1 MKPPSCPAGLRC
13 PAVLRC
19 LFLLGFSFLA
29 GSPAGATTVEPP
41 DFPKLVA
48 RASSVFRGEVVGMRS
63 ELVTRGAERAIF
75 THVTF
80 RVAEVI
86 RGAPLPAEVTLEFL
100 GGTVGDLSMEVA
112 GMPTFE
118 PGARE
123 ILFVERAGP
132 QICPLVAMA
141 YGRFRVLR
149 DATGA
154 DYIARDNGVPLS
166 RLEDVSLPLTSPAL
180 AMFTSRQTL
189 ARARPLSPAD
199 FSTAVRAEATR
210 ARLP

>member
-1 MKPPSCPAGLRC
+1 MRLPLLRAGIPRLIARWGAAWMVGC
-13 PAVLRC
+13 LLATVPAV
-19 LFLLGFSFLA
+19 
-29 GSPAGATTVEPP
+29 ATTVEPP

-48 RASSVFRGEVVGMRS
+48 RAASVFRGEVIGLRS

-80 RVAEVI
+80 RVTEVI

-100 GGTVGDLSMEVA
+100 GGTVGELSLDVA
-112 GMPTFE
+112 GMPRFE

-123 ILFVERAGP
+123 IVFVERAGP

-141 YGRFRVLR
+141 YGRYRVLR
-149 DATGA
+149 DAAGA
-154 DYIARDNGVPLS
+154 EYVARDNGAPLV
-166 RLEDVSLPLTSPAL
+166 RLDDVALPLTSPAL
-180 AMFTSRQTL
+180 AVLTTRQIL
-189 ARARPLSPAD
+189 AQARPLSPAD
-199 FSTAVRAEATR
+199 FTAAVRAEARR

>member
-1 MKPPSCPAGLRC
+1 MIPPSRPAGLRRSV
-13 PAVLRC
+13 VLRG
-19 LFLLGFSFLA
+19 LFLLGLSLFA
-29 GSPAGATTVEPP
+29 GSPAGATTVESP
-41 DFPKLVA
+41 DFSKLVA
-48 RASSVFRGEVVGMRS
+48 RASSVFRGDVVGIRS

-86 RGAPLPAEVTLEFL
+86 RGEPLQAEVTLEFL

-123 ILFVERAGP
+123 FLFVERSGP

-141 YGRFRVLR
+141 YGRYRVLR
-149 DATGA
+149 DAAGA
-154 DYIARDNGVPLS
+154 DYVARDNGMPLS

-180 AMFTSRQTL
+180 VVLTARQT
-189 ARARPLSPAD
+189 AARPLTPTEFAR
-199 FSTAVRAEATR
+199 AVRAEAVR

>member
-1 MKPPSCPAGLRC
+1 MTPPCSHAASRRSSGFR
-13 PAVLRC
+13 
-19 LFLLGFSFLA
+19 FLLLLGLSLFA

-41 DFPKLVA
+41 DFSKLVA
-48 RASSVFRGEVVGMRS
+48 RASSVFRGEVIGLRS

-86 RGAPLPAEVTLEFL
+86 RGEPLQAEVTLEFL

-123 ILFVERAGP
+123 IVFVERSGP

-141 YGRFRVLR
+141 YGRYRVLR
-149 DATGA
+149 DAAGA
-154 DYIARDNGVPLS
+154 DYVARDNGAPLS

-180 AMFTSRQTL
+180 AMFTARQTL

-199 FSTAVRAEATR
+199 FSAAVLAEAVR

>member
-1 MKPPSCPAGLRC
+1 MIPPSRPAGLRRSV
-13 PAVLRC
+13 VLRV
-19 LFLLGFSFLA
+19 LFLLGLSLFA
-29 GSPAGATTVEPP
+29 GSPAGATTVESPG
-41 DFPKLVA
+41 FSKLVA
-48 RASSVFRGEVVGMRS
+48 RASSVFRGDVVGIRS

-86 RGAPLPAEVTLEFL
+86 RGEPLQAEVTLEFL

-141 YGRFRVLR
+141 YGRYRVLR

-154 DYIARDNGVPLS
+154 DYIARDNGAPLS
-166 RLEDVSLPLTSPAL
+166 RLEDVSLPLTSPAIAVL
-180 AMFTSRQTL
+180 TARQTL
-189 ARARPLSPAD
+189 SQARPLSPAD
-199 FSTAVRAEATR
+199 FSTAVRAEAAR

>member
-1 MKPPSCPAGLRC
+1 MKPPSRSAGLR
-13 PAVLRC
+13 PPVVLRC
-19 LFLLGFSFLA
+19 LLLLGLSVFA
-29 GSPAGATTVEPP
+29 GLPAGATTVEPP

-48 RASSVFRGEVVGMRS
+48 RASNVFRGEVVGLRS
-63 ELVTRGAERAIF
+63 EIVTRGAERAIF

-80 RVAEVI
+80 RVIEVI

-149 DATGA
+149 DVTGA
-154 DYIARDNGVPLS
+154 DYVARDNGVPLS
-166 RLEDVSLPLTSPAL
+166 RLEDVSLPLTSPAF
-180 AMFTSRQTL
+180 AMFTARQTL
-189 ARARPLSPAD
+189 ARTRPLSPAD
-199 FSTAVRAEATR
+199 FSAAVLAEAVR

>member
-1 MKPPSCPAGLRC
+1 
-13 PAVLRC
+13 
-19 LFLLGFSFLA
+19 
-29 GSPAGATTVEPP
+29 
-41 DFPKLVA
+41 
-48 RASSVFRGEVVGMRS
+48 
-63 ELVTRGAERAIF
+63 
-75 THVTF
+75 
-80 RVAEVI
+80 
-86 RGAPLPAEVTLEFL
+86 
-100 GGTVGDLSMEVA
+100 
-112 GMPTFE
+112 MPTFE

-180 AMFTSRQTL
+180 AMFTARQTL

-199 FSTAVRAEATR
+199 FSTAVRAEAAR

>member
-1 MKPPSCPAGLRC
+1 MKPPSRPAGLRRSV
-13 PAVLRC
+13 VLRG
-19 LFLLGFSFLA
+19 LLLLGLSLFA

-48 RASSVFRGEVVGMRS
+48 RASNVFRGEVVGLRS

-80 RVAEVI
+80 RVVEVI
-86 RGAPLPAEVTLEFL
+86 RGAALPSEITLEFL
-100 GGTVGDLSMEVA
+100 GGTVADLSMEVA

-141 YGRFRVLR
+141 YGRYRVIR
-149 DATGA
+149 DSAGSE
-154 DYIARDNGVPLS
+154 YVARDNGVPLS

-180 AMFTSRQTL
+180 TMFTARQTL

-199 FSTAVRAEATR
+199 FSTAVRAEAVRT
-210 ARLP
+210 RLP